1 MEEKELSLDAVD
13 PMSIEKDE
21 DGAVDYSSFSVK
33 PVENSVIEL
42 AVKGDK
48 DAFERLFMGTYRY
61 VFAVVRRYLK
71 NDEDALDAIQDT
83 YVAVLKGIG
92 ALRNTEAFYTWLY
105 RIAQNSA
112 FAVWNRVHPG
122 EDFTEYDQTVA
133 DPQSTDET
141 EHSAVSADVTAVLKT
156 LPTEQAE
163 LLVWLYYDC
172 LTVTEIAKMQG
183 LPRTTVSNRVRAAKK
198 ALKEKL
204 KLRGIDKPIYSG
216 EFISMLS
223 NALRYAIGTQLLSMA
238 VAQEILHNVTSSKD
252 VKSAAVIINMARKQR
267 NSAALKIAG
276 MLIFGAVLIVL
287 IIIMLILLFSGVLF
301 GARSPSTPTA
311 SDGNSFT
318 SSYDEHQS
326 SIPSDDKT
334 DHFSGSSSSSSSSL
348 SGSSSDESSS
358 LNTSSDKTS
367 SKPSDTG
374 STSSSNTSSKP
385 TTSQTSTSSASSAS
399 KPSSSSATSSEEAEE
414 QVEFL
419 GSPYNSETFGRE
431 RIYGLSDCATVGN
444 TVYSIENGDLV
455 SKNINGGAS
464 TVHIKNFTET
474 YGSSVGNLN
483 VYDGKVYWWGHGK
496 ESSDFD
502 YYLNRCNLDG
512 TGYYSKKF
520 AEFED
525 FEALWYFT
533 VAKDGVWFCTW
544 DHDYSDE
551 YMLYRTDYDF
561 NVQRKFGG
569 VVDFALVGDKIYYLE
584 GSGNVGT
591 LYSANRNNFGNQRKI
606 SSVSIKY
613 GGIWSYGDYIVLEPS
628 NGGGMENSVAT
639 DIIIIDTTTDKIVGR
654 IKGTDP
660 RDYQVISV
668 SGKNGGTVVYSYSG
682 NKYSYT
688 VQTRKTEKIS

>member
-1 MEEKELSLDAVD
+1 MSLLKELNTPSDIAEIYDDLEYSGFSSAPADTALIKRAIQGEKE
-13 PMSIEKDE
+13 
-21 DGAVDYSSFSVK
+21 
-33 PVENSVIEL
+33 
-42 AVKGDK
+42 
-48 DAFERLFMGTYRY
+48 AFERLFVSTYRY
-61 VFAVVRRYLK
+61 VFSVCRRYLK
-71 NDEDALDAIQDT
+71 NDQDTYDAIQDT
-83 YVAVLKGIG
+83 YLSVLSGIKN
-92 ALRNTEAFYTWLY
+92 LRDSEAFYPWLGKV
-105 RIAQNSA
+105 AQNCS
-112 FAVWNRVHPG
+112 FAVWNKNHPG
-122 EDFTEYDQTVA
+122 VTFEEYDPNTE
-133 DPQSTDET
+133 DET
-141 EHSAVSADVTAVLKT
+141 DGDPAVSADVTEVLKQ
-156 LPTEQAE
+156 LPAEQVE
-163 LLVWLYYDC
+163 LLIRLYYDK
-172 LTVTEIAKMQG
+172 LTVSEIARLQG
-183 LPRTTVSNRVRAAKK
+183 LPRTTVSNRIRVAKK
-198 ALKEKL
+198 NLKAKL
-204 KLRGIDKPIYSG
+204 KLRGIDKPLYSG
-216 EFISMLS
+216 ELISMIA
-223 NALRYAIGTQLLSMA
+223 NALRYAIGTRLLSMA
-238 VAQEILHNVTSSKD
+238 VAQEILCSVTGSKD
-252 VKSAAVIINMARKQR
+252 KKAVAVIMGIARSQR
-267 NSAALKIAG
+267 NSEALKIAG
-276 MLIFGAVLIVL
+276 MLLFGAVLIVL
-287 IIIMLILLFSGVLF
+287 IIIMLIMLFFGGLF

-311 SDGNSFT
+311 SYGNSFT

-348 SGSSSDESSS
+348 SGSSSGESSS

-385 TTSQTSTSSASSAS
+385 ASSQNSTSSSTSSS
-399 KPSSSSATSSEEAEE
+399 SSTPSSSSTSSSEEVEE

-419 GSPYNSETFGRE
+419 GSPYSSETFGRE
-431 RIYGLSDCATVGN
+431 KTSGSTDYAIVGD
-444 TVYSIENGDLV
+444 TVYSVENGDLV

-483 VYDGKVYWWGHGK
+483 VYDGKVYWWGRGK

-520 AEFED
+520 AESGAFESI
-525 FEALWYFT
+525 WHFT

-544 DHDYSDE
+544 EHGRGYWDE
-551 YMLYRTDYDF
+551 YRLYKTDYDF
-561 NVQRKFGG
+561 NVERQFHD
-569 VVDFALVGDKIYYLE
+569 VVDYVLIGDKIYYLD

-591 LYSANRNNFGNQRKI
+591 LYSANRSDFGNRKKI
-606 SSVSIKY
+606 SSVTVEY
-613 GGIWSYGDYIVLEPS
+613 GGIWSYGDYIVLDPY
-628 NGGGMENSVAT
+628 NAGGMENAVAT